1 MTFRGWKFA
10 VAKQAF
16 LGVTLVAV
24 VVLVGVLS
32 GSNLIVSPVAGPNQ
46 GQGMISTNG
55 DRSALPWS
63 QSRALAAESNDGMF
77 HLPAVDPGSQHLYEA
92 IFQRRS
98 QRQFRD
104 EPVSLQ
110 DLAGVLWA
118 GVGLTVDGVTGPT
131 RAAPSAGATN
141 PLRLVVCV
149 QDVVGLE
156 PGLYGYEPFD
166 HALIPLA
173 EGRFGAKLAAA
184 ALRQTAVADAPVTVI
199 VTADYGATTGRYGE
213 RGYRYVYFEAGHAV
227 QNMVL
232 AGETLGL
239 GSVIIGAFEDEKLAG
254 ILRTAAGVAQAP
266 LLLLPL
272 GWSR

>member
-10 VAKQAF
+10 VAKQAL

-24 VVLVGVLS
+24 VVVAGVLS
-32 GSNLIVSPVAGPNQ
+32 PSSLVFSPAAGPNQ
-46 GQGMISTNG
+46 SQGVISSEWY
-55 DRSALPWS
+55 RSSLPWS
-63 QSRALAAESNDGMF
+63 PSRALAGEPNGGMF

-110 DLAGVLWA
+110 LLAEVLWA

-156 PGLYGYEPFD
+156 PGLYGYEPLE
-166 HALIPLA
+166 HALMPLA
-173 EGRFGAKLAAA
+173 EGRFGAELAAT

-213 RGYRYVYFEAGHAV
+213 RGYRYVYFEAGHSV

-232 AGETLGL
+232 AGETSGL
-239 GSVIIGAFEDEKLAG
+239 GSVIIGAFDDERLAD
-254 ILRTAAGVAQAP
+254 ILRNAAGVGEAP